1 MRYTILASILFLC
14 VSCGTPVETI
24 PIEEADHLQYFGFT
38 IVDTYFDDPTDNVSK
53 TSYVDEV
60 QSFSNVADILVVTPT
75 DDLVEK
81 MSGMAAVDMK
91 AIIHL
96 HELFFVFQDT
106 VSENSGANYD
116 LRGDYMDRWTT
127 FVNANDLQENQEMV
141 QAFYLGEEPTWNGI
155 DSEEL
160 RLAADFIKKG
170 FPDVPIMVIEAYPV
184 IDQLVVPASVD
195 WIGFDHYFVEDPIR
209 DEVFQ
214 NEMETLISKFV
225 HSEQRLVL
233 VLDSHYIDWAHGDY
247 GGIKLKQMG
256 DVANSYYELAKR
268 QALTVALIGYCWPS
282 GFDIPESIGARH
294 MPEKIMAEYVRIG
307 KEITGKP

>member
-1 MRYTILASILFLC
+1 MRYVTLTSILFLC
-14 VSCGTPVETI
+14 VSCGTAIETI

-38 IVDTYFDDPTDNVSK
+38 IVDTYFDDPTDNVLK

-60 QSFSNVADILVVTPT
+60 QSFSNVADILVVNPT

-81 MSGMAAVDMK
+81 MSGLAAVDMK

-127 FVNANDLQENQEMV
+127 FVSANDLQENQELV

-155 DSEEL
+155 DAEEL

-170 FPDVPIMVIEAYPV
+170 FPNIPIMVIEAYPV

-209 DEVFQ
+209 DEAFQ

-233 VLDSHYIDWAHGDY
+233 VLDSHYIDWAHGDF

-268 QALTVALIGYCWPS
+268 QELTIALIGYCWPS

-294 MPEKIMAEYVRIG
+294 MPEKVMAEYIRIG

>member
-14 VSCGTPVETI
+14 VSCGTTIETI
-24 PIEEADHLQYFGFT
+24 PIEEAEHLQYFGFT

-60 QSFSNVADILVVTPT
+60 HRFSNVADILVVNPT

-81 MSGMAAVDMK
+81 MSAMSAVDVK
-91 AIIHL
+91 AILHL
-96 HELFFVFQDT
+96 HELFFVFQDSI
-106 VSENSGANYD
+106 SENSGANYD
-116 LRGDYMDRWTT
+116 LRGDYIDRWTT
-127 FVNANDLQENQEMV
+127 FVSINDLQENQEMV

-155 DSEEL
+155 GPEEL

-184 IDQLVVPASVD
+184 IAQLVVPASVD

-233 VLDSHYIDWAHGDY
+233 VLDSHYIEWAHGDF
-247 GGIKLKQMG
+247 GGIKLKEMG
-256 DVANSYYELAKR
+256 DVARSYYELAKR
-268 QALTVALIGYCWPS
+268 QELTVALIGYCWPS
-282 GFDIPESIGARH
+282 GFDFTESIGARH
-294 MPEKIMAEYVRIG
+294 MPEKIMDEYVRIG